1 MGEPITR
8 QAAREEL
15 SRLAAGVRE
24 ADHAAA
30 VDRLLER
37 VASSGAPE
45 LQAVLL
51 EAGAA
56 AVLLEG
62 RRP

>member
-1 MGEPITR
+1 MSDAITR
-8 QAAREEL
+8 ESAREEL

-24 ADHAAA
+24 VDHAAA
-30 VDRLLER
+30 VERLLER

-51 EAGAA
+51 EAGAD
-56 AVLLEG
+56 AVLREG
-62 RRP
+62 RR

>member
-1 MGEPITR
+1 MSDAITR
-8 QAAREEL
+8 ESAREEL

-24 ADHAAA
+24 ADHGAA
-30 VDRLLER
+30 VERLLER

-51 EAGAA
+51 EAGAD
-56 AVLLEG
+56 AVLREG
-62 RRP
+62 RR